1 MTFLKIK
8 ELESHRMGILE
19 FVYPLSFFRITKQW
33 NYMTQG
39 FWNLFGFS
47 MSLQEDGKT
56 HKVDTMWEEKAEI
69 IDAFASQGASMVDS
83 PSRNRWAREDSAEVS
98 E

>member
-1 MTFLKIK
+1 MWLKVFK
-8 ELESHRMGILE
+8 IL
-19 FVYPLSFFRITKQW
+19 FV
-33 NYMTQG
+33 
-39 FWNLFGFS
+39 FS
-47 MSLQEDGKT
+47 VSLQEDGKT

-69 IDAFASQGASMVDS
+69 SDAAASQGAPRVDS